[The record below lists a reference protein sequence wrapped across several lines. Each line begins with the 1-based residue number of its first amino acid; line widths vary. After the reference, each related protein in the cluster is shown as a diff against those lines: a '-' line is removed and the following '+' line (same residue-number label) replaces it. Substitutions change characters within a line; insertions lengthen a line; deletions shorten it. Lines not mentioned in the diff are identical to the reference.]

1 MSKPSKPKGAAPII
15 KPKKSKPAPTPKAQL
30 GPEDWARAALAAI
43 QRDGVQAVAVEPLA
57 KILGVTKGS
66 FYWHFTHRDALL
78 AAALRLWEQEQSDD
92 IVTRFQAIADPRRRL
107 RIMMFAAFEDQ
118 ENGLLH
124 AALASSSEDERVQ
137 PTLRRVTETRMRFGI
152 ESFRSLGLG
161 DEEALRRALFTY
173 SAYAGYFLL
182 LRAIPESVRDVSDLS
197 AYVRYL
203 ANALLPE
210 DLKGDHSP
218 KSKPGLKSVAQSRK

>member
-1 MSKPSKPKGAAPII
+1 MVQSGNAKRA
-15 KPKKSKPAPTPKAQL
+15 PKKSAGSSGQKKFSRSLKKAPKPKAQL
-30 GPEDWARAALAAI
+30 GPEDWARAALVAI

-57 KILGVTKGS
+57 KVLGVTKGS
-66 FYWHFTHRDALL
+66 FYWHFANRDALL
-78 AAALRLWEQEQSDD
+78 AAALRAWEQEQSDD
-92 IVTRFQAIADPRRRL
+92 VVSRFEAIADPRRRL
-107 RIMMFAAFEDQ
+107 RVMMFAAFEDQ

-124 AALASSSEDERVQ
+124 AALASSSEDARVQ

-152 ESFRSLGLG
+152 KSFKALGLS
-161 DEEALRRALFTY
+161 DEEAQRRALFTY

-210 DLKGDHSP
+210 NLGAKH
-218 KSKPGLKSVAQSRK
+218 R